1 MFENTTPVPSQN
13 EATRWKLGFNVSQ
26 LISIDG
32 RLFSNA
38 RIRFGALHGGLANTA
53 TTLGLHLSIQ
63 ICAVTDIWDSI
74 LLSQELGQLINKDG
88 RLLSNTRIPVA
99 MNGW

>member
-13 EATRWKLGFNVSQ
+13 EATRWKVGFNVSQ

-38 RIRFGALHGGLANTA
+38 R
-53 TTLGLHLSIQ
+53 
-63 ICAVTDIWDSI
+63 TDIWDSI
-74 LLSQELGQLINKDG
+74 LLSQELGQLIIKDG
-88 RLLSNTRIPVA
+88 RLLSNTRLPVA